1 MANEH
6 KGHRSRMRLRY
17 LQGGFDNFA
26 DHEILE
32 MVLYYCYPQ
41 KDTNPLAHRLLEYFG
56 SMSAIMEAPVDSLI
70 DAGLSENA
78 AVFLRMIPDLSRVYL
93 DDRNNNKNKIID
105 LDRIGDY
112 FLSKYIGRHDEH
124 VMLLLM
130 DAKGKEVYCGVVA
143 VGTASGSDV
152 PIRKIVDLS
161 MRYNATNAVI
171 AHNHPSG
178 VALPSKADLNT
189 TATLAEMLSYIGVQL
204 VDHIIISDN
213 DYISLRDSTLCDD
226 IFTDD

>member
-6 KGHRSRMRLRY
+6 KGHRSRMRQRY
-17 LQGGFDNFA
+17 VNGGFDNFA

-32 MVLYYCYPQ
+32 MILYYCYPQ
-41 KDTNPLAHRLLEYFG
+41 KDTNPLAHRLLEAFG
-56 SMSAIMEAPVDSLI
+56 SISAIMEAPLDSLV
-70 DAGLSENA
+70 DAGVSENA

-93 DDRNNNKNKIID
+93 DDRNNNKNKIIN
-105 LDRIGDY
+105 LDRIGEY

-130 DAKGKEVYCGVVA
+130 DAKGKEVYSGVVA

-189 TATLAEMLSYIGVQL
+189 TAILAEMLSYIGVQL

-213 DYISLRDSTLCDD
+213 DFISLRESTLCDD